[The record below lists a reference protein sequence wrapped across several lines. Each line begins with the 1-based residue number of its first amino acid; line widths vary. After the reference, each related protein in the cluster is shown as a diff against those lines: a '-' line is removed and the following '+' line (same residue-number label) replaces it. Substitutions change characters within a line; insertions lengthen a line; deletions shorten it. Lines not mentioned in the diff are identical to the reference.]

1 MYEKATRPL
10 TQVVLSGYNA
20 TIFAYGVTGAGKTHT
35 MIGYESEPGLMF
47 YTVNEIFD
55 GMRALNRSKKYRNN
69 CFQVEVS
76 FLEIYNEQIRDL
88 IVPTSQSLE
97 LREDPQS
104 GIQIQGLS
112 VIEVKHQDQ
121 IFELLAKGNANRTQE
136 STK

>member
-1 MYEKATRPL
+1 MTK
-10 TQVVLSGYNA
+10 VVLSGYNA

-47 YTVNEIFD
+47 YTINEIFD
-55 GMRALNRSKKYRNN
+55 GIRALNKSKKQRHNS
-69 CFQVEVS
+69 FTVEVS

-88 IVPTSQSLE
+88 IVPTMASLE

-112 VIEVKHQDQ
+112 VFEVKD
-121 IFELLAKGNANRTQE
+121 
-136 STK
+136 